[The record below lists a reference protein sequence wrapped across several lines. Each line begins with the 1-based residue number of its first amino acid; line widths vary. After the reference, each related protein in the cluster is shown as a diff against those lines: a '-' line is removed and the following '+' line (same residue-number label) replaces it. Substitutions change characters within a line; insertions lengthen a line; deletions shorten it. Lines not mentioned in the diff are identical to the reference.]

1 MLDTPK
7 AEIFAGL
14 PYSALQHDEILNT
27 LEALLVSMQHDLQIQ
42 LQEQQRDFEARMES
56 LIMEKENVGQRAE
69 PPEPDAK
76 EASAVEPPDSAKRQQ
91 PSLTTHIG
99 KTGNDTLKASST
111 GSHLPDPQQSQNR
124 EHPPYVHSY
133 SKPFITR
140 DHSLLGPTS
149 KIKASDLPKFSG
161 GKDEDVE
168 TWIEQISAI
177 FDVNRSSTSEIVA
190 FLSVILKD
198 TALRWFTRLGSKGR
212 TRLSTWTLWKEALR
226 QRFLKANY
234 LTEKKRL
241 WKQRDLSPDEDMVDY
256 FDAKVDLQAFV
267 FEEYTPESELILDV
281 LDGLPDHML
290 PTLKA
295 SISPDTTLLEFR
307 RTLLDYEKGL
317 RWDGVNEWGDGA
329 SNDNDSFQSEDEGHQ
344 SLQRN
349 HDSAN
354 EDKEND
360 TDADTDSDSDN

>member
-7 AEIFAGL
+7 AERFARL
-14 PYSALQHDEILNT
+14 PYSALQQDETLNT
-27 LEALLVSMQHDLQIQ
+27 LQALLVSMQHDLQIQ
-42 LQEQQRDFEARMES
+42 LQNQQRDFEARMES
-56 LIMEKENVGQRAE
+56 LIRRKENVGQGADTHELNEKRLS
-69 PPEPDAK
+69 P
-76 EASAVEPPDSAKRQQ
+76 VEPPDSSKTQQ
-91 PSLTTHIG
+91 PSLATHIG
-99 KTGNDTLKASST
+99 KTSNDTLEASST
-111 GSHLPDPQQSQNR
+111 GSRFPGPQQSQHR
-124 EHPPYVHSY
+124 EHSPYIHSY
-133 SKPFITR
+133 SKPFITH
-140 DHSLLGPTS
+140 DHSLLEATS

-168 TWIEQISAI
+168 TWIQQISAI

-212 TRLSTWTLWKEALR
+212 ARLLTWTLWKEALR
-226 QRFLKANY
+226 HRFLKANY

-241 WKQRDLSPDEDMVDY
+241 WKQRDLLPDEDMVDY

-267 FEEYTPESELILDV
+267 FEEQTPESELILDI

-295 SISPDTTLLEFR
+295 SISSNTTLLEFR

-317 RWDGVNEWGDGA
+317 RWDGVNEWNGGSFD
-329 SNDNDSFQSEDEGHQ
+329 DNDSDCTEDEGHQ

-354 EDKEND
+354 EDKEYG
-360 TDADTDSDSDN
+360 TDTDSDSDSDN